1 MMEALDAGGT
11 VTRRVRIGAA
21 SVVIALL
28 LASCSQVTSTVYRDP
43 NMDFGAL
50 QVVGVMPFQ
59 NLTRDSLAGDRVRDV
74 FINRLLSTGAFYIL
88 PVGEVARAA
97 ARLELPSASAPTP
110 EEVVKLG
117 GILKAQAVITGVV
130 QEYTEVRSGS
140 STANVVSISVQMLE
154 SQSGR
159 IVWTATST
167 KGGIT
172 VWDRLFGGG
181 GQPMNDTTQDAVNDV
196 ITKLFK

>member
-1 MMEALDAGGT
+1 MMEALDAGAT

-21 SVVIALL
+21 SVIVALL

-59 NLTRDSLAGDRVRDV
+59 NLTRDSLASDRVRDV

-97 ARLELPSASAPTP
+97 TRLELPSVSAPTP

-154 SQSGR
+154 CQSGR

>member
-1 MMEALDAGGT
+1 MIEALDARAT
-11 VTRRVRIGAA
+11 VTRRLRIGAA
-21 SVVIALL
+21 GVVTALL
-28 LASCSQVTSTVYRDP
+28 LASCSQVTSSVYRDS

-117 GILKAQAVITGVV
+117 GVLKAQAVITGVV
-130 QEYTEVRSGS
+130 QEYTEVRSG
-140 STANVVSISVQMLE
+140 
-154 SQSGR
+154 
-159 IVWTATST
+159 
-167 KGGIT
+167 
-172 VWDRLFGGG
+172 
-181 GQPMNDTTQDAVNDV
+181 
-196 ITKLFK
+196 